1 MSVLSCHIIKAVRF
15 LDFGLGCFS
24 YVCERGT
31 RVNASLHFWSF
42 KVDTIVNFPTNN
54 LNFHW
59 RWRWW
64 DWIQAILLN
73 LFYFIL
79 NTKVVHCLHLKT
91 KIVFLFFLFIDL
103 RISFFADMN
112 ATKSTKDEED
122 VLLVYSRHCPGAV
135 EWAKYLHK
143 LYTELSKHKGKL
155 R

>member
-1 MSVLSCHIIKAVRF
+1 MGLNPGYLVKPFLLYMKFKSCTLLALEDKNCISV
-15 LDFGLGCFS
+15 
-24 YVCERGT
+24 
-31 RVNASLHFWSF
+31 
-42 KVDTIVNFPTNN
+42 
-54 LNFHW
+54 
-59 RWRWW
+59 
-64 DWIQAILLN
+64 
-73 LFYFIL
+73 
-79 NTKVVHCLHLKT
+79 
-91 KIVFLFFLFIDL
+91 FFLFIDL

>member
-1 MSVLSCHIIKAVRF
+1 MGLNPGYLLKPFLLYMKFKSCTTLLALEDK
-15 LDFGLGCFS
+15 
-24 YVCERGT
+24 
-31 RVNASLHFWSF
+31 
-42 KVDTIVNFPTNN
+42 
-54 LNFHW
+54 
-59 RWRWW
+59 
-64 DWIQAILLN
+64 IL
-73 LFYFIL
+73 
-79 NTKVVHCLHLKT
+79 
-91 KIVFLFFLFIDL
+91 FLFFLFIDL